1 MKQGDEEWLALR
13 RTKITGTD
21 VPTIMDENP
30 WKDAYQL
37 WQEKKGLREVF
48 ETEAMREG
56 RRLEPI
62 IREMFEAKMGVF
74 IRDVPE
80 PVIKSGYD
88 FMASL
93 DGLAYDNSFGCEL
106 KSANDE
112 NHAIAKSG
120 IVPKHYYGQV
130 QWQMY
135 CSDIKKWYY
144 VSYGKSCRTLAIVEV
159 PYDDAY
165 IEKAK
170 LKALEFL
177 ELMKLDEFPSA
188 PKNEV
193 SDEIYDLI
201 LKLKESE
208 IILFM
213 EKNRNER
220 IRKMLLEK
228 LNGQE
233 IDCHGVKVKKCTRQ
247 GSPNYDMIPQLK
259 DVNLDLYRK
268 PSSTYWKIVCSDN
281 PITADKNSIN

>member
-1 MKQGDEEWLALR
+1 MKQGDEEWLAFR
-13 RTKITGTD
+13 KSKISATSI
-21 VPTIMDENP
+21 PILMEESP
-30 WKDAYQL
+30 FCSPYEL

-74 IRDVPE
+74 IREVPE
-80 PVIKSGYD
+80 PVIKSGYPD

-93 DGLAYDNSFGCEL
+93 DGLSYDNSFGCEL

-135 CSDIKKWYY
+135 CSGIMYWYY
-144 VSYGKSCRTLAIVEV
+144 VSYGKSCRTLAIVKV
-159 PYDDAY
+159 PYDWEY
-165 IEKAK
+165 VEKAK

-177 ELMKLDEFPSA
+177 EWMKLDEFPSA
-188 PKNEV
+188 PKKKV
-193 SDEIYDLI
+193 SDELYDLI

-220 IRKMLLEK
+220 IRKMLLDK

-233 IDCHGVKVKKCTRQ
+233 IDCHGVKVTKTSRK
-247 GSPNYDMIPQLK
+247 GNIDYSKIEQLK
-259 DVNLDLYRK
+259 NINLNEYRK
-268 PSSTYWKIVCSDN
+268 PDSVYWTI
-281 PITADKNSIN
+281 SIKDENEKTK